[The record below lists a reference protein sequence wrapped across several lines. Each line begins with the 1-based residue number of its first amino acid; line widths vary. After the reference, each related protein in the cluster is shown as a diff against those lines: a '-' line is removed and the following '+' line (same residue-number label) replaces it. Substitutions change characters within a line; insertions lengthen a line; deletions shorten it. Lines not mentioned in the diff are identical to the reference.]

1 MTEKLGGERY
11 SVQKPLI
18 NYVTEPSAEYVTSD
32 ANKSFLELGWEYV
45 SPDEALRLRGGET
58 GFIFKELFIKA

>member
-18 NYVTEPSAEYVTSD
+18 NYVTESSAEYVTFDIEENQASD
-32 ANKSFLELGWEYV
+32 TEKVFNLLKSL
-45 SPDEALRLRGGET
+45 D
-58 GFIFKELFIKA
+58 